1 VRPQLPATHIS
12 ALACIV
18 PARVGVGPG
27 RGSGVSSGPPLFLL
41 VQGAF
46 GSLPPRLNLFRD
58 HPIVWRT
65 FGFAIGVFLFS
76 VTTAR
81 VIGDQTKAS
90 VIVPATEVVVVLAA
104 IALSR
109 SLQVKAFTTIQLAPN
124 LTAIAGRGRGI
135 IDDLYPGRP
144 PVGCS
149 AAGSL
154 AGSSVS
160 SDLAFVQG
168 LRSSS
173 GRRAARSEADQLN
186 AARPVQLWWSGWRV
200 GRGRPGGMAP
210 RNPGE

>member
-1 VRPQLPATHIS
+1 MQ
-12 ALACIV
+12 C
-18 PARVGVGPG
+18 
-27 RGSGVSSGPPLFLL
+27 
-41 VQGAF
+41 AF
-46 GSLPPRLNLFRD
+46 GGLPPRLNLFRD

-65 FGFAIGVFLFS
+65 FGFVIGVFLFS

-81 VIGDQTKAS
+81 VTGDQTKAS
-90 VIVPATEVVVVLAA
+90 VIAPATEVVVLAA

-109 SLQVKAFTTIQLAPN
+109 SLRVKAFTTIQLAPN
-124 LTAIAGRGRGI
+124 LTAIAGRGI
-135 IDDLYPGRP
+135 IDDLYPVRPRP
-144 PVGCS
+144 PAGCP

-160 SDLAFVQG
+160 SDLVFVQG
-168 LRSSS
+168 LRSGS